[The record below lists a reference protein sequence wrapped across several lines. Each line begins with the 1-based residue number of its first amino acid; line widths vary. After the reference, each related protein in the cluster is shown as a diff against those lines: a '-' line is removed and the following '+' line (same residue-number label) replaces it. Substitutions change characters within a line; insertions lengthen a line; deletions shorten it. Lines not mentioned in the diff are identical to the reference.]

1 MVSNALLSRCRR
13 HPGDE
18 LTVFDG
24 HVAAVNCVQLLDDG
38 GLVSGGADN
47 LVKVTARWGKRGG
60 VSFPVW

>member
-1 MVSNALLSRCRR
+1 MCPCSLVALPLPS
-13 HPGDE
+13 GDE

-47 LVKVTARWGKRGG
+47 LVKVAARWGGG